1 MSHSPVETVFGM
13 LNETTTAIQDARAS
27 SFLEAL
33 AESGENW
40 FRGEMHEDVDEVLK
54 RRLVKAYEAHPL
66 ENYEKEDVRKAY
78 QLTILKGMKE
88 HIQPN
93 HQMTPD
99 SIAMVIGFLLDKFTQ
114 NEKELTLFD
123 PALGTGNLVLAI
135 MNQLDGKVT
144 VTHGSEIDE
153 VLVRLAYVGAN
164 LTEQPLHLYTQDSLE
179 PLFIDPVDAVV
190 TDLPVGYY
198 PNDVRAADFEL
209 QAKEGHSY
217 AHHLFI
223 EQSIKHVK
231 EGGYLFFLVP
241 NGIFESPLA
250 SQLHE
255 YLQKY
260 VHIQGLLKLPTSL
273 FKSEQSA
280 KSILILQKQHE
291 DVKPPKQVLLA
302 EMPKLSNA
310 QAVQSMMTK
319 IQQWMDTQK
328 A

>member
-1 MSHSPVETVFGM
+1 MSHSPVETVFSM
-13 LNETTTAIQDARAS
+13 LNETSAALQDARAA

-33 AESGENW
+33 ADSGENW
-40 FRGEMHEDVDEVLK
+40 FLGEINQDIDEVLK
-54 RRLVKAYEAHPL
+54 KRLVKLYEDHPL
-66 ENYEKEDVRKAY
+66 EKFEKEEIRKAF
-78 QLTILKGMKE
+78 QLAILKGMKE

-99 SIAMVIGFLLDKFTQ
+99 SIAMVIGYLMDKFTQ
-114 NEKELTLFD
+114 NDRELTLLD

-135 MNQLDGKVT
+135 MNQLRGKVAI
-144 VTHGSEIDE
+144 THGVEIDE

-164 LTEQPLHLYTQDSLE
+164 LTEQPLHLYNQDSLE
-179 PLFIDPVDAVV
+179 PLFIDPADVV
-190 TDLPVGYY
+190 VSDLPVGYY
-198 PNDVRAADFEL
+198 PNDVRAADYEL

-241 NGIFESPLA
+241 NGLFESPLA
-250 SQLHE
+250 GELHE
-255 YLQKY
+255 YLQKT

-273 FKSEQSA
+273 FKNEQSA
-280 KSILILQKQHE
+280 KSILILQRQHE

-302 EMPKLSNA
+302 ELPKLSNA
-310 QAVQSMMTK
+310 QAMQTMMAK
-319 IQQWMDTQK
+319 IQHWMDTDK